1 MEVPSEHLC
10 KKIVTA
16 ILAVG
21 IVAATSAEVWY
32 VPGWNRTAET
42 NGLAY
47 TSCTNVFKGNVCA
60 FWGWDGDRSW
70 STSAANADVAA
81 KRLAA
86 EIAAT
91 NAAFRSELVIVG
103 HSLGGRIVARTLA
116 ELSRMGVKVG
126 QGILLAPAIPMN
138 DPDVALMG
146 GGCVRP
152 TIVVV
157 NPKDTVLKYCYDMV
171 GGEDGP
177 ALGRNGSSIALTNVV
192 EYAVPKTITNETKID
207 AAWGRSE
214 TVKRVCNHLAAF
226 YFTELRR
233 ILDGNP
239 SKSAQV
245 RVPQGR
251 INFEWKVIDAGVWWN
266 VLDTCGGWK
275 LERNIV
281 TGHCRIISPERKR
294 VAWGPESQMR
304 TSFRKIH
311 TQLSQDGGFP
321 SQDGFGILPG
331 QGGKYDK

>member
-1 MEVPSEHLC
+1 MAM
-10 KKIVTA
+10 KKIVLV
-16 ILAVG
+16 LATG
-21 IVAATSAEVWY
+21 IVAAASAEVWY
-32 VPGWNRTAET
+32 VPGWNRTTET

-47 TSCTNVFKGNVCA
+47 TSCTNVFKGKVCA
-60 FWGWDGDRSW
+60 FWGWDGDRGW
-70 STSAANADVAA
+70 ATSAANADIAA
-81 KRLAA
+81 KRLAD
-86 EIAAT
+86 EIAST

-116 ELSRMGVKVG
+116 ELSRRGVKVG

-138 DPDVALMG
+138 DPDVAQMG

-152 TIVVV
+152 AILVV
-157 NPKDTVLKYCYDMV
+157 NPKDSVLKYCYDMV
-171 GGEDGP
+171 GGECGP
-177 ALGRNGSSIALTNVV
+177 ALGRNGSSVALANVV

-214 TVKRVCNHLAAF
+214 TAKRVCNHLAAF

-233 ILDGNP
+233 ILDGKP

-251 INFEWKVIDAGVWWN
+251 INLEWKVIDAGVWWN

-281 TGHCRIISPERKR
+281 TGHCRIINPERR
-294 VAWGPESQMR
+294 RAAWGPEAQMR
-304 TSFRKIH
+304 TSFNKIRA
-311 TQLSQDGGFP
+311 QLD
-321 SQDGFGILPG
+321 
-331 QGGKYDK
+331 QGKGVRHDRRDRSSKRGAR